1 MRGGRDHLCSIGVEP
16 PQSAACSCPSN
27 ADTLCNTSAPHPP
40 VGSSS
45 GIGAH
50 FQMVGVRRYGWRRSS
65 RLLVACA
72 GPSNRVVL
80 PSTHCATRA
89 LKSVRARALARAR
102 RRRRL
107 SQAHPFSSSDAPRE
121 STRDVQRRT
130 TNGIVHAGST
140 LFTSAQTLS
149 PCISPPK
156 WSEPSRHQPAATST
170 VGCPPVH
177 RLKPGLYMP

>member
-16 PQSAACSCPSN
+16 PQERRLLMCLTPIRCPTRVRRTRPWGVRVALGHTSRWLACGDMAGGGAAGSWWRAPVPRISRC
-27 ADTLCNTSAPHPP
+27 AAEYTLCH
-40 VGSSS
+40 S
-45 GIGAH
+45 GVEISE
-50 FQMVGVRRYGWRRSS
+50 QRQ
-65 RLLVACA
+65 
-72 GPSNRVVL
+72 
-80 PSTHCATRA
+80 
-89 LKSVRARALARAR
+89 
-102 RRRRL
+102 RRRL

-156 WSEPSRHQPAATST
+156 WSEPSRHRST